1 MQRFLEHF
9 ENFVDFDVNLLE
21 QKIISKGCQVIEYR
35 SGGLPQARP
44 S

>member
-9 ENFVDFDVNLLE
+9 EIFVDFDVNLLE
-21 QKIISKGCQVIEYR
+21 QKIILKGCQEIEYR